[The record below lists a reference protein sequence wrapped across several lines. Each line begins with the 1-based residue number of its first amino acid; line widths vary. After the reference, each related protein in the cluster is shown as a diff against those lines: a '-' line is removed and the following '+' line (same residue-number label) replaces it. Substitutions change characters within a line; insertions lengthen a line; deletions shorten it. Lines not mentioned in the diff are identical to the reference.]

1 MWDEVLR
8 VAVSNGIFAVLFCS
22 LLIYELKI
30 TGKREN
36 KYQKIIDGLTQSLMS
51 LKKVENDMESVER
64 LLEGVLGNLTPKNN
78 SRSKESEG
86 RSEDKNERYKKIESV
101 VCDEKA

>member
-51 LKKVENDMESVER
+51 LKKVENDMASVER
-64 LLEGVLGNLTPKNN
+64 LLEGMIGNSVSKNN
-78 SRSKESEG
+78 SRFEESKEWSG
-86 RSEDKNERYKKIESV
+86 G
-101 VCDEKA
+101 